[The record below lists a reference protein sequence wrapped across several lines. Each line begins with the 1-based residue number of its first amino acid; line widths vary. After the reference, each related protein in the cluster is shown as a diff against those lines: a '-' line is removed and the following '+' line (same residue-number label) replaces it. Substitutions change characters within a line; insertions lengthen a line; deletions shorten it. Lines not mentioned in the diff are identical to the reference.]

1 MRAVTINLPEPL
13 DAQIE
18 QLAQENGLT
27 LSDFLVEVSKDII
40 RQDEARKRFHERTER
55 GKDKI
60 DAALALLQRD

>member
-1 MRAVTINLPEPL
+1 MRAVTIKLPEPL

-40 RQDEARKRFHERTER
+40 RQDEARKRFHERAER

>member
-27 LSDFLVEVSKDII
+27 LSDFLVEVSKDVI
-40 RQDEARKRFHERTER
+40 RQDEARKRFYERAER
-55 GKDKI
+55 GQNKV
-60 DAALALLQRD
+60 DAVVAMLQRD